1 MGQVPAGSIVPDDG
15 SSRRVY
21 VSASEQA
28 SRQYINYCAAA
39 EAAAAAR
46 PLSGRGEREAPRR
59 TTPAGRAR
67 ARIEPRNA
75 ARRSAETA
83 AAACVNLISNKKM
96 KNTCATTYGRAPAT
110 NNI

>member
-39 EAAAAAR
+39 AAAAAR

-59 TTPAGRAR
+59 TTPAGRAH